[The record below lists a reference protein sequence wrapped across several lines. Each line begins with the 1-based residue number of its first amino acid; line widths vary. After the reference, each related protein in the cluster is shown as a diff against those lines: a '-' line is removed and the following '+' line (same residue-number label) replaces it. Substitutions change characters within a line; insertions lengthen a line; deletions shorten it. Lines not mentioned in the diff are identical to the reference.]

1 MPTIIPHL
9 CKMCRRLVND
19 KYCALT
25 MAVAVLPCKDF
36 VKKPVEEPIKL
47 IK

>member
-1 MPTIIPHL
+1 MPPVDTEL
-9 CKMCRRLVND
+9 CKMCQRLANG

-25 MAVAVLPCKDF
+25 MALAVMPCKDF